1 VLSTVVVP
9 VMVAPVP
16 WRVVPGVV
24 LMVRRVRVPVS
35 RRVVPRVV
43 LVMRRRRVPVSRW
56 VVPRVVMLM
65 RRRRMLMPWRV
76 VPRVMVVVG
85 VRPVVIVMVVVGVRP
100 VVIVMAPRG
109 LAGRN
114 AAVVEAQGMP
124 LAGAV
129 PGRLR
134 PLGGRD
140 AAGAAALPGAR
151 TAAPRIPR
159 AALRPTRPTMVAA
172 GDRDGCAARGCGRR
186 DHDGLA
192 ARRRNGRRCRHA
204 PVLRGRRRR
213 RCGVHLDDRVDR
225 PARKREHAASADR
238 AQCDGGEGAIAREH
252 REAEDGRR
260 PHAARPREHGRAF
273 L

>member
-1 VLSTVVVP
+1 
-9 VMVAPVP
+9 MVRRMRVAVSR
-16 WRVVPGVV
+16 RVVPGVV
-24 LMVRRVRVPVS
+24 LVMRRMRVAVS

-43 LVMRRRRVPVSRW
+43 LVMRRRR
-56 VVPRVVMLM
+56 
-65 RRRRMLMPWRV
+65 MLMPWRV
-76 VPRVMVVVG
+76 MPRVMVVAGVG
-85 VRPVVIVMVVVGVRP
+85 PVA
-100 VVIVMAPRG
+100 IVMAPRG

-114 AAVVEAQGMP
+114 AAVVEAQRMA

-129 PGRLR
+129 PGRLG

-140 AAGAAALPGAR
+140 AAGAAALAGAR
-151 TAAPRIPR
+151 TSAPRITR
-159 AALRPTRPTMVAA
+159 AALRRSRPTAVAG
-172 GDRDGCAARGCGRR
+172 GDRDGGAARGCGRR

-192 ARRRNGRRCRHA
+192 ARRRNRRRCRHA

-213 RCGVHLDDRVDR
+213 RRGVHLDDRVDR
-225 PARKREHAASADR
+225 PAREREHAASTDR

-273 L
+273 F